1 MAKHVRT
8 VLGDISPG
16 ELGVTLPHEHL
27 ITFPPQKVRYDPDYM
42 LPSAEKALQEVKLFK
57 AAGGNALAEMTTS
70 GYGRDVLNFKKI
82 SEETGVHVI
91 ATTGAIMESLF
102 PAEIYDLTDSEL
114 TNLFIRDVTVGL
126 DNTDI
131 KAGVLKFGASND
143 SFSSAERK
151 VARAVCKTHLETGA
165 PITTHTINGTMAMS
179 FVEFL
184 QAEGVKLENAVI
196 GHLDKGS
203 LQLGYLLMIARTG
216 VYVQLD
222 SIGKTKYYP
231 DELRVEIIKELI
243 KEGFGNRILISGD
256 MGRQSYL
263 KSYGGA
269 PGFEHLLHG
278 FIPLM
283 REAGISE
290 EDIKLLTVDNPQNFF
305 AF

>member
-27 ITFPPQKVRYDPDYM
+27 ITFPPQKVRYDPDYK
-42 LPSAEKALQEVKLFK
+42 LPSAEKALSEVKLFK
-57 AAGGNALAEMTTS
+57 AAGGSTIAEMTTS
-70 GYGRDVLNFKKI
+70 GYGRDVNNLRKI
-82 SEETGVHVI
+82 SDETGVHII

-114 TNLFIRDVTVGL
+114 TNLFIRDVNVGME
-126 DNTDI
+126 NTDI

-143 SFSSAERK
+143 KFSAAEK
-151 VARAVCKTHLETGA
+151 KAARAACKAHLETGA

-179 FVEFL
+179 IVEFL
-184 QAEGVKLENAVI
+184 QTEGVKLENAVI

-203 LQLGYLLMIARTG
+203 LQLGYILMIARTG
-216 VYVQLD
+216 VYVQFD
-222 SIGKTKYYP
+222 SIGKTKYYT
-231 DELRVEIIKELI
+231 DDLRVEVIKQLI
-243 KEGFGNRILISGD
+243 EEGFGNRILVSGD

-269 PGFEHLLHG
+269 PGFEHLLNS

-283 REAGISE
+283 REMEISE
-290 EDIKLLTVDNPQNFF
+290 ENIKLLTVDNPKNFF